1 MKNATNTNLTDMQE
15 AFLDALFELGGDVDG
30 ALKAAGY
37 RIKDRNTVLRSL
49 SAEIKDRAELY
60 MAGHAVKSAMAL
72 AGVIDDPTAL
82 GNDKKIVAAKEL
94 LDRVGLV
101 KQEKVQVD
109 TGDSRAVVIL
119 PAKRTDD
126 L

>member
-15 AFLDALFELGGDVDG
+15 AFLDALFENSGDVD
-30 ALKAAGY
+30 ASLKQVGY
-37 RIKDRNTVLRSL
+37 RLKDRNTVLRAL
-49 SAEIKDRAELY
+49 AAEIKDRAELY
-60 MAGHAVKSAMAL
+60 MAGHSVKSAMTL
-72 AGVIDDPTAL
+72 AGVLEDPTAL
-82 GNDKKIVAAKEL
+82 GTDKKIVAAREL

>member
-1 MKNATNTNLTDMQE
+1 MSDATKSNLTDMQE
-15 AFLDALFELGGDVDG
+15 AFLDALFELQGDVDG
-30 ALKAAGY
+30 ALKSAGY
-37 RIKDRNTVLRSL
+37 RIKDRNMVLRTL
-49 SAEIKDRAELY
+49 SSEIKDRAELY

-72 AGVIDDPTAL
+72 AGVLEDPTAL
-82 GNDKKIVAAKEL
+82 GTDKKIVAAREL

-109 TGDSRAVVIL
+109 TGNSNAVVIL